1 VARFLLR
8 KSQTATAEE
17 ISIREVNAMDTEKFP
32 KSDSPESTKS
42 REGTSRRK
50 LLIAGAA
57 ALPVMVTIKSTS
69 VNAAGLTAIPVGG
82 RGGNHDGDHDGG
94 GGGGYPDQTGVL
106 GSIACIQNFE
116 MPWSCD
122 DATKHVCEKKNLDY
136 DGWCDREH
144 RRHSSLQDGSVMP
157 ANFQL
162 TGGGGYGGGGYG
174 GGGGGYGGGYDSHRD
189 NDDKCRQ
196 VNDYFKDD
204 GRDFWPGCTFNV
216 GKERHCT
223 YVQICLSTACWNSI
237 STALDI
243 QKSGTDKYWS

>member
-1 VARFLLR
+1 
-8 KSQTATAEE
+8 
-17 ISIREVNAMDTEKFP
+17 MDTEKFP
-32 KSDSPESTKS
+32 KNESPEGSES
-42 REGTSRRK
+42 REGVSRRK
-50 LLIAGAA
+50 LLMTGAA

-69 VNAAGLTAIPVGG
+69 AHSAGLTAIPVGG
-82 RGGNHDGDHDGG
+82 GHHSGGGDHDGG
-94 GGGGYPDQTGVL
+94 GYPDPSGVL

-162 TGGGGYGGGGYG
+162 TGGGGSY
-174 GGGGGYGGGYDSHRD
+174 GGYDSHRD
-189 NDDKCRQ
+189 NDEKCRQ
-196 VNDYFKDD
+196 VNDYFKD
-204 GRDFWPGCTFNV
+204 GGHDFWPGCTFNV
-216 GKERHCT
+216 SKERHCT

-237 STALDI
+237 STVLDI
-243 QKSGTDKYWS
+243 QKSSSDKYWS